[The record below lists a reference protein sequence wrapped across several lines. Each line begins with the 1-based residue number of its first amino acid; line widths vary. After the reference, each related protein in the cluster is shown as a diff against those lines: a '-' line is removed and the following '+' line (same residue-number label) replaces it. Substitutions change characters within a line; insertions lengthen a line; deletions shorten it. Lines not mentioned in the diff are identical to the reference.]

1 MSLPVPESERK
12 LSSLKHS
19 QGLGRLSALS
29 LLLYFGIGP
38 CVNITMFGNE
48 DLPSLVAPV
57 AGVVL
62 ILAIIANP
70 KKLRCHHRDFTAH
83 MAASLALT
91 A

>member
-12 LSSLKHS
+12 LSSLEHS

-48 DLPSLVAPV
+48 DLPSLVVPV
-57 AGVVL
+57 AGGRTHTGHYCQ
-62 ILAIIANP
+62 P
-70 KKLRCHHRDFTAH
+70 QK
-83 MAASLALT
+83 ASLSPP
-91 A
+91 